1 MGVCACV
8 FLNSGFGTNTILIL
22 LYTLN
27 VYAVAFA
34 YVSYVSYAHLHHFR
48 RPAHWYT
55 NMFEVRSLHQQ
66 EQRQHQSILMF
77 EKGGFQGAEGVVE
90 GEGWYIENVLA
101 ELDSEREWYYDSS
114 EQLLIY
120 KPNITD
126 AAAVRQDPKS
136 GLLTPTGY
144 FVATNLK
151 VLFNI
156 TGTKAFPAQHVAIRG
171 VTLRDTAYTY
181 LDPHGLPSGGDWALQ
196 KQGAVTLVGTKSIS
210 IEDCLLTRLD
220 GNAIFIGGYNR
231 NMSIARNVFSY
242 IGDSA
247 MAAWGDTSANLNG
260 NGTLTVPGGYKVG
273 PDGRGGEQPRGTVV
287 RSNIA
292 HDIGIWQ
299 KQSSMW
305 FQAITTQTVLHNNI
319 FCKVPPSFVLSFVFC
334 PFVSFSFLSFRI
346 RRHCRV

>member
-1 MGVCACV
+1 
-8 FLNSGFGTNTILIL
+8 
-22 LYTLN
+22 
-27 VYAVAFA
+27 
-34 YVSYVSYAHLHHFR
+34 
-48 RPAHWYT
+48 
-55 NMFEVRSLHQQ
+55 
-66 EQRQHQSILMF
+66 MF

-136 GLLTPTGY
+136 GLLTPTGD

-156 TGTKAFPAQHVAIRG
+156 TGTKAVPAQHVAIRG